1 MAAKNLHQQTVEIRI
16 TEMGKTNNKNKQ
28 TTQSK
33 IVNKNLCIH
42 LNAITKKTKQTT
54 TKQAVVSKNTTTDN
68 VANKQE
74 KQKNTNFVKQT
85 KKSNKNTQKKAGTT
99 SNHAPKYKHKKTQRI
114 TIKQAVGDKNNT
126 PDNLVAKTRKND
138 KKTNFTKKNK
148 Y

>member
-54 TKQAVVSKNTTTDN
+54 TKQAVASKNTTTDN

-74 KQKNTNFVKQT
+74 KQKNTNFVKQKKNQIKTHRKKQEPQAIMYINANT
-85 KKSNKNTQKKAGTT
+85 KKYNKQSPNKPLAARTTQRKRQNTTI
-99 SNHAPKYKHKKTQRI
+99 KKT
-114 TIKQAVGDKNNT
+114 TKIK
-126 PDNLVAKTRKND
+126 
-138 KKTNFTKKNK
+138 
-148 Y
+148 